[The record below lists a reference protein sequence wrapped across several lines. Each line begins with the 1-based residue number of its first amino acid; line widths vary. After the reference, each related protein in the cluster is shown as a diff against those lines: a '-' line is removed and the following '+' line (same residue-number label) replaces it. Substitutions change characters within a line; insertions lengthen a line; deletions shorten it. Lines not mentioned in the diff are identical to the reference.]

1 MTVLNSQGV
10 VSFTKA
16 SDLAVQVYLAD
27 GEHSGLDSESE
38 HEEGDEKEENK
49 EIQEKIPRKLKE
61 IELCK

>member
-1 MTVLNSQGV
+1 MVTVLNSQGV

-38 HEEGDEKEENK
+38 HGEDGNEGKK
-49 EIQEKIPRKLKE
+49 VKGKLTE
-61 IELCK
+61 IELCKED